1 MHEVKF
7 MDGTPVPDDYL
18 TSVSLLVRD
27 AALAI
32 DMFGEDEL
40 EAASRGTS
48 QDTREAATEHKRCC
62 VSGEEISDE
71 DESAFGACADCL
83 DNVQR
88 DLEAFIGQALSE
100 GEYVLRTY
108 AGREGDVDAAYPTLK
123 AAVVAFQAAPL
134 NSNPRLIHACRI
146 LLTLGPK
153 LIPVFSDPETQ
164 CIHLEMFG
172 GYVLRTFAGI
182 GERHVD
188 AVHPTL
194 EAALA
199 SFAVAPGNS
208 IPQVLRDGRIAACL
222 DPEAG
227 LAPMFQ
233 DAEMQRIYWQIVE
246 RDGLRREPSK
256 P

>member
-1 MHEVKF
+1 MEY
-7 MDGTPVPDDYL
+7 T
-18 TSVSLLVRD
+18 LLVPPM
-27 AALAI
+27 ALVDI
-32 DMFGEDEL
+32 FGEDEL

-48 QDTREAATEHKRCC
+48 QDAREAAREHKRCC
-62 VSGEEISDE
+62 VCGEEICAE

-88 DLEAFIGQALSE
+88 DPEAFIGSVLSE
-100 GEYVLRTY
+100 KKYVVRTY
-108 AGREGDVDAAYPTLK
+108 AGREGDVDAAYPTLR
-123 AAVVAFQAAPL
+123 AAVAAFEAAPL
-134 NSNPRLIHACRI
+134 NSNPRLIRAGKT
-146 LLTLGPK
+146 LLALGPK
-153 LIPVFSDPETQ
+153 LIPVFSDPETE
-164 CIHLEMFG
+164 CIHREMFA

-182 GERHVD
+182 GKGCID

-199 SFAVAPGNS
+199 SFAVAPANS

-233 DAEMQRIYWQIVE
+233 DAEVQRIYWQIVE
-246 RDGLRREPSK
+246 RDGLKREPSK

>member
-1 MHEVKF
+1 MHKVKF

-48 QDTREAATEHKRCC
+48 QDTREAAREQKRCC
-62 VSGEEISDE
+62 VCGEEICDE

-88 DLEAFIGQALSE
+88 DPDAFIEQALSE
-100 GEYVLRTY
+100 EEYVLRTY
-108 AGREGDVDAAYPTLK
+108 AGREGNVDAAYPTLK
-123 AAVVAFQAAPL
+123 AAVAAFQAAPL
-134 NSNPRLIHACRI
+134 NSNPRLIHAGRT
-146 LLTLGPK
+146 LLALGSK
-153 LIPVFSDPETQ
+153 LVPVFSDPETQ
-164 CIHLEMFG
+164 RIHQEMFG
-172 GYVLRTFAGI
+172 GYVLRTFVGI
-182 GERHVD
+182 GKGHVE

-199 SFAVAPGNS
+199 AFAVAPANS
-208 IPQVLRDGRIAACL
+208 IPQVLRDGRIVACL

-227 LAPMFQ
+227 LAPTFRE
-233 DAEMQRIYWQIVE
+233 AEMQRVYWQLVE
-246 RDGLRREPSK
+246 RDGLERERSK